1 MVRRYEEPVEVRPA
15 PDGERPGS
23 FLWHGRLY
31 VVRDVLGHWRERR
44 AWWASAAARAV
55 HGDGDE
61 HGPGGAGPGTG
72 PGVVPREGDEHE
84 GDEQEVR
91 GPRVALAPEREV
103 WRVEASRG
111 RVHGTGVFDLCR
123 EGARADGWRLVRVAD

>member
-31 VVRDVLGHWRERR
+31 VVRDVLGHWRERQ
-44 AWWASAAARAV
+44 AWWASGAARAV
-55 HGDGDE
+55 HGDAAAADPPE
-61 HGPGGAGPGTG
+61 
-72 PGVVPREGDEHE
+72 VD
-84 GDEQEVR
+84 DQDEVR
-91 GPRVALAPEREV
+91 GPRVMLEPEREV

-111 RVHGTGVFDLCR
+111 RVHGTGVFDLCH
-123 EGARADGWRLVRVAD
+123 EVVAELGPGRADTWRLLRVAD